1 MLNPYEIMMHANS
14 AQAANDL
21 YDKMKK
27 EEVQKQQILNNS
39 NKQLEFLKSQVDLLS
54 QQLEESKL
62 ENKKLNEL
70 CELKNNELE
79 SSNKE
84 LKKSRIYNRIMLG
97 ISIASLVATIL
108 FGIFL

>member
-1 MLNPYEIMMHANS
+1 MLPPEMMMHANS
-14 AQAANDL
+14 AQAAGRIHDEV
-21 YDKMKK
+21 MRK
-27 EEVQKQQILNNS
+27 EMQKQQFLNNS
-39 NKQLEFLKSQVDLLS
+39 NKQVEFLKSQVDLLS